1 MCCDCLATDG
11 WNLGEGAL
19 NGRTDDLAKRI
30 CGAFMRS
37 RQINFFIKED
47 LLPEVMESIS
57 TNVLPRFREMPHF
70 LGLTVLKSASG
81 PLAEIV
87 ATSYWDDGLEDSE
100 SVSAEFVDELYRVT
114 GASPSRK
121 VFDIVLAT
129 VRCSD
134 GNFDQRPS
142 GGSPY

>member
-1 MCCDCLATDG
+1 MELGWFRLRCVVTCLVTDG
-11 WNLGEGAL
+11 WNLVEGAL
-19 NGRTDDLAKRI
+19 NGRTEDLAKRL

-57 TNVLPRFREMPHF
+57 TNILPRFREMPHF

-87 ATSYWDDGLEDSE
+87 ATSLLGRWPRGLRIG
-100 SVSAEFVDELYRVT
+100 LC
-114 GASPSRK
+114 G
-121 VFDIVLAT
+121 
-129 VRCSD
+129 VR
-134 GNFDQRPS
+134 
-142 GGSPY
+142 